1 MPHLFKY
8 SLFVEPLVLRYTSS
22 MNKVMGLL
30 IFIAI
35 LVTSIPTVVFGAE
48 QAPSPEHL
56 LSDADMT
63 DVDAMTRDE
72 IQTFLSKG
80 SLGKYKTKDIK
91 GISRSAADIISNA
104 AKEFTL
110 NPRVILVILQKEQSL
125 VESTSASQKQ
135 LDWAMGYA
143 ICDDCSKSD
152 PRLQKY
158 RGFGK
163 QVYYASERIREAYL
177 SKLLLNGVTM
187 SGYGPGIESVI
198 DGSALVPQNNATAA
212 LYTYTPH
219 KQGNVNFMNIW
230 NRWFTKSFPDGTL
243 IQSRKTGAVWLVQ
256 GGKKR
261 PIISEAVLKSR
272 FNTNTILPTSISIIE
287 QYPDGVPI
295 DFPNY
300 SLLRS
305 ETGSVYL
312 IVNHVRRGFV
322 SMDALHD
329 AGFSIHDAIA
339 VKQKDLTRYIEGLL
353 IYPAS

>member
-1 MPHLFKY
+1 
-8 SLFVEPLVLRYTSS
+8 
-22 MNKVMGLL
+22 MNKAMGLL

-35 LVTSIPTVVFGAE
+35 LTTSIPTVVLAAP

-63 DVDAMTRDE
+63 DVDAMSRNE
-72 IQTFLSKG
+72 IQMFLSKG
-80 SLGKYKTKDIK
+80 SLAKYKTKDIK
-91 GISRSAADIISNA
+91 GVTRSAADIIANA

-125 VESTSASQKQ
+125 VESPKATQKQ

-163 QVYYASERIREAYL
+163 QIYFATKHIREAYL
-177 SKLLLNGVTM
+177 SKLLIQGKTS
-187 SGYGPGIESVI
+187 SGYGPGIESMI
-198 DGSALVPQNNATAA
+198 DGAALVPQNNATAA

-230 NRWFTKSFPDGTL
+230 NRWFTKMFPDGTL
-243 IQSRKTGAVWLVQ
+243 IQSRKTGGVWLVQ

-272 FNTNTILPTSISIIE
+272 FNANTILPTSISIIE
-287 QYPDGVPI
+287 QYPDGAPI

-305 ETGSVYL
+305 PTGSIYL
-312 IVNHVRRGFV
+312 IVDNVRRGFI
-322 SMDALHD
+322 SMNALRD
-329 AGFSIHDAIA
+329 AGFSIHDVIQ
-339 VKQKDLTRYIEGLL
+339 VKQKDLTRYTEGPL
-353 IYPAS
+353 IFPSTYSSL